1 MYERKIRGY
10 APLFL
15 FLFLLLFFY
24 SMLIHDKDSA
34 VNCILISLFYAVA
47 ASEAGRFL
55 VLFSRR
61 KWPGNR
67 NMVKR
72 LQLIIAIGMPLLGIL
87 ALANQ
92 LLGRWIGFYDQVTMG
107 DYAFMAGLTILCS
120 LLVVGAYEGLYY
132 VAQWKLLFIESQ
144 RLKKSNL
151 DSQYQFLKDQVK
163 PHFLFNS
170 LNTLSAL
177 IVNDPVKAESFVE
190 EMAAVYRYLLKKN
203 SRELTT
209 FREERVFLESYL
221 LMLRTRFEDSLIVQ
235 IDVASGKEQYL
246 LPPFV
251 LQLLIEN
258 AVKHNI
264 VSRDKPLTITI
275 FSDEEDNLHIQN
287 NLQPKTHRE
296 PSDKTGLQNL
306 RTRYQL
312 LKKEQGLRIAA
323 TGGFFTVVIPLIQ
336 TNIYEN

>member
-1 MYERKIRGY
+1 
-10 APLFL
+10 
-15 FLFLLLFFY
+15 
-24 SMLIHDKDSA
+24 MLIHDRDSA
-34 VNCILISLFYAVA
+34 VNGVLISLFYAVA
-47 ASEAGRFL
+47 SGEAGRFL

-72 LQLIIAIGMPLLGIL
+72 VRLIIVIGTPLLGML

-92 LLGRWIGFYDQVTMG
+92 LFGRWIGFYKQVTMG
-107 DYAFMAGLTILCS
+107 DYAFIAGLTILCS
-120 LLVVGAYEGLYY
+120 LLVVGGYEALYY
-132 VAQWKLLFIESQ
+132 MAQWKQLFMESQ

-209 FREERVFLESYL
+209 FREERIFLESYV
-221 LMLRTRFEDSLIVQ
+221 LMLRTRFEESLIVQ
-235 IDVASGKEQYL
+235 IEVAPCKEQYL

-251 LQLLIEN
+251 LQLLMEN
-258 AVKHNI
+258 AVKHNV

-275 FSDEEDNLHIQN
+275 FSDDDDNLHIQN
-287 NLQPKTHRE
+287 NLQPKVRQE

-306 RTRYQL
+306 RTRYRL
-312 LKKEQGLRIAA
+312 LKKEQALRITAA
-323 TGGFFTVVIPLIQ
+323 DGFFTVVIPLIQ
-336 TNIYEN
+336 TNIYHN